1 MHVVIEII
9 KTTNILNKNMGC
21 GCSKKK
27 GTTPKRQVVK
37 KNVIRGTGVSVRTGV
52 RRVRIKH
59 NGFSI

>member
-1 MHVVIEII
+1 
-9 KTTNILNKNMGC
+9 MGC

-37 KNVIRGTGVSVRTGV
+37 KTVIRGTGVSVRTGV